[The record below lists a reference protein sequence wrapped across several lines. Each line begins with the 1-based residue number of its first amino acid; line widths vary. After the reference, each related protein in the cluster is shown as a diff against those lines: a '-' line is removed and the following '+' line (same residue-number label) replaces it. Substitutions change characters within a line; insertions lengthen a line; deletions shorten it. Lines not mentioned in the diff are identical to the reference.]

1 MCCCDTRHTNDPA
14 YKTSACCACPNVWFS
29 FLAYCAVLGFAIYM
43 SAVSEYMT
51 GMCMIAE
58 AMESGSPWFGGSGRE
73 QEDIYTL
80 APGNLACTKDEDCG
94 EDLFCRGECEM
105 AGPKDDGYNKWK
117 EDMNDREHNPSW
129 HQAYMKDG
137 AVKRLCGPSYD
148 GVPDVAHC
156 QPKREFKVYTTDYS
170 KCEASAC
177 MWTQGRDRTYADG
190 ECCKEDQERACKP
203 GYVVTK
209 IDASASSP
217 DGFKKTCHAQMN
229 TCCVKTA
236 DYSGP
241 QPRLAPHRYDNITC
255 GTLKCYSKE
264 RRDKRRMLLTSSA
277 SGKKL
282 VDDTVFNALPNFF
295 QDVLLSMKKR
305 YGDSS
310 GRKLYH
316 DGETSGEEAIKD
328 VAKIFRG
335 LCDMYKGSMP
345 MMILQLFIT
354 MFVIINSFM
363 ICCKCC
369 KCCWM
374 CGNFK
379 RFKAQHKCWGISMI
393 FMSVLQLIVF
403 SFTFS
408 WYNNVGALCVWME
421 KAMHIDQAMCRQ
433 QPGIVMWLLFTGL
446 LAIFT
451 LLALI
456 FTLAS
461 GICGFKA
468 SRVDHSEDGSIK
480 VEVAQATVVPANGVQ
495 VVQMTNYDVQTG
507 KGVNSA

>member
-1 MCCCDTRHTNDPA
+1 
-14 YKTSACCACPNVWFS
+14 
-29 FLAYCAVLGFAIYM
+29 
-43 SAVSEYMT
+43 
-51 GMCMIAE
+51 
-58 AMESGSPWFGGSGRE
+58 
-73 QEDIYTL
+73 
-80 APGNLACTKDEDCG
+80 
-94 EDLFCRGECEM
+94 M
-105 AGPKDDGYNKWK
+105 AGPQNDDYLNWVK
-117 EDMNDREHNPSW
+117 DMNDREHEPQYTIS
-129 HQAYMKDG
+129 MKKG
-137 AVKRLCGPSYD
+137 HAINRLCSAYSGD
-148 GVPDVAHC
+148 GDVQDC
-156 QPKREFKVYTTDYS
+156 QPKREFNEYTTDFS

-177 MWTQGRDRTYADG
+177 KKMSSYGSYLSEDT
-190 ECCKEDQERACKP
+190 ECCVEDQKRYCAP

-209 IDASASSP
+209 IATSQSAP
-217 DGFKKTCHAQMN
+217 AGFSKTCHAQKN
-229 TCCVKTA
+229 TCCIKKA
-236 DYSGP
+236 EYDGP
-241 QPRLAPHRYDNITC
+241 KPRIAPHRYDNITC
-255 GTLKCYSKE
+255 GGLKCYRKE
-264 RRDKRRMLLTSSA
+264 RQDKRRMLLSSSA
-277 SGKKL
+277 SRKNP
-282 VDDTVFNALPNFF
+282 VDDIKFNALPSFI
-295 QDVLLSMKKR
+295 QQSLLSMKKR

-316 DGETSGEEAIKD
+316 DGETSGEEVIKD
-328 VAKIFRG
+328 AAKLFRG
-335 LCDMYKGSMP
+335 LCDMYKGSIP

-363 ICCKCC
+363 ICCRCC

-379 RFKAQHKCWGISMI
+379 KFKAQHKCWGISMI

-408 WYNNVGALCVWME
+408 WYNSVGAICVWME

-433 QPGIVMWLLFTGL
+433 ETFIAMMLLFTGL

-456 FTLAS
+456 FTLTS

-480 VEVAQATVVPANGVQ
+480 VEVAQATVLPANVVQ
-495 VVQMTNYDVQTG
+495 MVQMTNYDVQTG

>member
-1 MCCCDTRHTNDPA
+1 MCCCDKRHVNDPA
-14 YKTSACCACPNVWFS
+14 YKSSTCCACPNFLFS
-29 FLAYCAVLGFAIYM
+29 FLAYLAILAFAQL
-43 SAVSEYMT
+43 
-51 GMCMIAE
+51 MIALTE
-58 AMESGSPWFGGSGRE
+58 QMTFTCVIATALKAGTMPFWGSGNE
-73 QEDIYTL
+73 QEDVYLL
-80 APGNLACTKDEDCG
+80 AEGNMACSKDADCG
-94 EDLFCRGECEM
+94 EDLYCRGQCAM
-105 AGPKDDGYNKWK
+105 AGPQNNDYQNWVD
-117 EDMNDREHNPSW
+117 DMNDREHEPYYTIS
-129 HQAYMKDG
+129 MKKG
-137 AVKRLCGPSYD
+137 HAINRLC
-148 GVPDVAHC
+148 DVTYSGDADVQEC
-156 QPKREFKVYTTDYS
+156 QPKRQFNEYTTDFS

-177 MWTQGRDRTYADG
+177 KKMEYSYLSEDT
-190 ECCKEDQERACKP
+190 ECCVEDQKRYCAP

-209 IDASASSP
+209 IATSQSAP
-217 DGFKKTCHAQMN
+217 AGFKNTCHAQKN
-229 TCCVKTA
+229 TCCVKKA
-236 DYSGP
+236 DYDGP
-241 QPRLAPHRYDNITC
+241 KPRIAPHRYDNITC
-255 GTLKCYSKE
+255 GGLKCYRKE
-264 RRDKRRMLLTSSA
+264 RQDKRRMLLSSSA
-277 SGKKL
+277 SRKNP
-282 VDDTVFNALPNFF
+282 VDDIKFNALPSFI
-295 QDVLLSMKKR
+295 QQSLLSMKKR
-305 YGDSS
+305 YGDYS

-316 DGETSGEEAIKD
+316 DGEMDQETVKKD
-328 VAKIFRG
+328 MGRIFGG
-335 LCDMYKGSMP
+335 LCDMYTSSMP

-379 RFKAQHKCWGISMI
+379 KFKAQHKCWGISMI

-468 SRVDHSEDGSIK
+468 SRVDHSEEGG
-480 VEVAQATVVPANGVQ
+480 VPQAN
-495 VVQMTNYDVQTG
+495 VVQANAVQMSVAQTG
-507 KGVNSA
+507 KGGNSYI